1 MYRPSASKE
10 FGSFKEFT
18 NYIGKLIFTIC
29 ASVSAIVLLLVFVDV
44 PLLIEPNK
52 SLFSPD
58 LGKVVAPNHKYWL
71 NLLLSLLVFP
81 TVAFVYYKSFS
92 VQTLSFKPE
101 FKLWMAIFIFVV
113 GMMMTWM
120 QFSGFHGEDGR
131 FSKGF
136 ATTVWGVHVSS
147 HLIFIGVCFT
157 WTQTLFYI
165 TDKLGIY
172 RRRALQKS

>member
-1 MYRPSASKE
+1 MDRLSESIE
-10 FGSFKEFT
+10 FRSFKEFS
-18 NYIGKLIFTIC
+18 NYIGKLIFITC
-29 ASVSAIVLLLVFVDV
+29 VSVSTIVLLLVVLDAPF
-44 PLLIEPNK
+44 LIEPNK

-58 LGKVVAPNHKYWL
+58 LDKVVAPNHKYWL

-81 TVAFVYYKSFS
+81 VVAFVYYKSFS
-92 VQTLSFKPE
+92 VRKLSFKPE
-101 FKLWMAIFIFVV
+101 FKLWMAVFFFVV

-147 HLIFIGVCFT
+147 HLIFLGVCFT
-157 WTQTLFYI
+157 WAQTLFYI
-165 TDKLGIY
+165 SDKLGIY
-172 RRRALQKS
+172 RRRALQKP